1 LPTCYKINI
10 GVLTRLKLTR
20 LKPNKTY
27 IKIGEIKEKH
37 KHETNYWEEK
47 ETNSSLEMN
56 WRRWKG
62 IRIESDGATMEKS
75 NQKRLFL
82 GYVIGLVKA

>member
-10 GVLTRLKLTR
+10 GVLTRLK
-20 LKPNKTY
+20 PNKTY
-27 IKIGEIKEKH
+27 IKIGKIKKKH

-62 IRIESDGATMEKS
+62 IIIEPDGATMEKS

-82 GYVIGLVKA
+82 SYVIGLVQV

>member
-10 GVLTRLKLTR
+10 GVLIRLKLTR

-27 IKIGEIKEKH
+27 IKIGKIKKKH

-62 IRIESDGATMEKS
+62 IRIESDGATMKKS

-82 GYVIGLVKA
+82 GYVIGLVQV